1 MVHGVLASPYG
12 VVIFTA
18 AVVVALALIGRQ
30 RAPRLERLPI
40 ASWHLRDLSGN
51 AVLGWFVL
59 LDIGERA
66 YQQRER
72 FRRHPPPA

>member
-1 MVHGVLASPYG
+1 MVNVVLASPYG
-12 VVIFTA
+12 VVVFAA
-18 AVVVALALIGRQ
+18 AVVMALALIGRHQ
-30 RAPRLERLPI
+30 VPRPERLPI

-59 LDIGERA
+59 LDLGERA
-66 YQQRER
+66 HQQRER